1 MNYTVNWKNVHFPLW
16 FYPTLKNLM
25 EKWSQK
31 NTQWLEYVSAL
42 SRDKYVKEINFLS
55 QARMEE
61 IGREA
66 WPFLIYTY
74 K

>member
-1 MNYTVNWKNVHFPLW
+1 MAISPKELIE
-16 FYPTLKNLM
+16 LKH
-25 EKWSQK
+25 
-31 NTQWLEYVSAL
+31 L
-42 SRDKYVKEINFLS
+42 SKVDKYVKEMNFLS